1 MDKSTQRTIEAIKAK
16 EKIGIFGDYDV
27 DGATSTALL
36 GNYFSLLNQMISKE
50 IINVHEYIGNKYS
63 EKLISKVILNNVDN
77 NLISS
82 LTEKQKK
89 LLDFLSRREHS
100 FKELIFKLEDRVSS
114 SQKLLLEL
122 EILREKI
129 QQIQDELIQNLL
141 GCVHIYE
148 LEEDVYQKMITLIIQ
163 YTKSAFRITK
173 AIEAQ
178 EIIELV
184 LVKGIKNKQ

>member
-1 MDKSTQRTIEAIKAK
+1 MKNPTK
-16 EKIGIFGDYDV
+16 
-27 DGATSTALL
+27 
-36 GNYFSLLNQMISKE
+36 
-50 IINVHEYIGNKYS
+50 
-63 EKLISKVILNNVDN
+63 
-77 NLISS
+77 
-82 LTEKQKK
+82 
-89 LLDFLSRREHS
+89 
-100 FKELIFKLEDRVSS
+100 
-114 SQKLLLEL
+114 EL

-141 GCVHIYE
+141 GCLHIYE
-148 LEEDVYQKMITLIIQ
+148 LEEDVYQKLITLIIQ

>member
-1 MDKSTQRTIEAIKAK
+1 MK
-16 EKIGIFGDYDV
+16 
-27 DGATSTALL
+27 
-36 GNYFSLLNQMISKE
+36 NP
-50 IINVHEYIGNKYS
+50 S
-63 EKLISKVILNNVDN
+63 E
-77 NLISS
+77 
-82 LTEKQKK
+82 
-89 LLDFLSRREHS
+89 
-100 FKELIFKLEDRVSS
+100 
-114 SQKLLLEL
+114 EL
-122 EILREKI
+122 ETLKENI

-148 LEEDVYQKMITLIIQ
+148 LEKDMYQKMITLINQ

>member
-1 MDKSTQRTIEAIKAK
+1 MK
-16 EKIGIFGDYDV
+16 
-27 DGATSTALL
+27 
-36 GNYFSLLNQMISKE
+36 NP
-50 IINVHEYIGNKYS
+50 S
-63 EKLISKVILNNVDN
+63 E
-77 NLISS
+77 
-82 LTEKQKK
+82 
-89 LLDFLSRREHS
+89 
-100 FKELIFKLEDRVSS
+100 
-114 SQKLLLEL
+114 EL

-141 GCVHIYE
+141 GYVDVYE
-148 LEEDVYQKMITLIIQ
+148 LEEDVYQKMITLINQ